1 MDNGDATNGWRDY
14 QKLVLSE
21 LRRLDQNMEKLTE
34 RIDNAIKHERNNR
47 MTVENATLEEVRRV
61 ALKVHGLEIR
71 CGIFGILGGV
81 LATLGTILVNK
92 L

>member
-1 MDNGDATNGWRDY
+1 MDSDTGTNGWRDY

-34 RIDNAIKHERNNR
+34 RIENAIKHERNNR
-47 MTVENATLEEVRRV
+47 MTVESATLEEVRRI

-71 CGIFGILGGV
+71 CGIFGIIGGV
-81 LATLGTILVNK
+81 LATLGTILANK

>member
-1 MDNGDATNGWRDY
+1 MTNDTNGWREY

-21 LRRLDQNMEKLTE
+21 LRRLDENMEKLTD

-47 MTVENATLEEVRRV
+47 TMVENATLEEVRRI

-71 CGIFGILGGV
+71 CGIFGVIGGLLAAIGAV
-81 LATLGTILVNK
+81 LINQL
-92 L
+92 

>member
-1 MDNGDATNGWRDY
+1 MGNENGANGWRDY

-34 RIDNAIKHERNNR
+34 RIETAIKHERNNR
-47 MTVENATLEEVRRV
+47 QTVENATLEEVRCI

-81 LATLGTILVNK
+81 LATLGTLLVNK